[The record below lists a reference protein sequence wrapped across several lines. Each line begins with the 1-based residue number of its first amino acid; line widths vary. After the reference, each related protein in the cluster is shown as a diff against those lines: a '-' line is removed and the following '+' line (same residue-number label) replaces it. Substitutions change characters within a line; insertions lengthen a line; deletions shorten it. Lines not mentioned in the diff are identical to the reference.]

1 MHDGFGRT
9 ITYLRLSVTDLCN
22 FRCRYCMPD
31 DGVCKR
37 RHEDILTVE
46 ECIEIAEAAAACGVS
61 KVRLTG
67 GEPLV
72 RRGILG
78 ICEGIAKIPGI
89 TEVCL
94 TTNGDLL
101 AEMAADLKSAGVTRL
116 NISLD
121 TLHPERFADI
131 TRRDRFSR
139 VMDGIAA
146 AEAVGF
152 SELKINTV
160 LLGGCNED
168 EIPDFVELTRNHA
181 WQVRFIELMPMGVS
195 ADWPKECFLPAEA
208 VLQHCPR
215 LEREGESGV
224 ASIYRIPG
232 YAGTVG
238 LITPMSHRFCA
249 SCDRIR
255 VTADGRLKPCLHSD
269 QEIPLKGL
277 HGQALL
283 RAMEEGIVKKP
294 ACHRLEQGS
303 SDARRDMNEIGG

>member
-89 TEVCL
+89 MEVCL